1 MIYQGV
7 TSNNTVVGKGWVDI
21 DIEGQNEVEVP
32 TTANLSINVTADK
45 SESNRFG
52 TFTMRYDL
60 RNKEANVAAGFPQ
73 ANISIN
79 KGYLSV
85 DNTTIEYRE
94 SGMQGPDR
102 IIVADLADANN
113 IQGYMQTIV
122 RIITAGGETTYGV
135 RHQVNVLSLIHI

>member
-1 MIYQGV
+1 MS
-7 TSNNTVVGKGWVDI
+7 THPL
-21 DIEGQNEVEVP
+21 P

-45 SESNRFG
+45 SDSNRFG

-73 ANISIN
+73 ANISLN

-135 RHQVNVLSLIHI
+135 RHQVNVNEGADRYCQKFESANVYTQGLTGA